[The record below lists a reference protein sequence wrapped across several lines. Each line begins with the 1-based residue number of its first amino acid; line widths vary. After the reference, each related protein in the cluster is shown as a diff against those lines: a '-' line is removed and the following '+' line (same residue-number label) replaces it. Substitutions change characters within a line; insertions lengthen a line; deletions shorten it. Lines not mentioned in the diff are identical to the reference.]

1 MNITGNPHFTSK
13 RKIIDKQVNP
23 LEVMR
28 LNLTVFV

>member
-13 RKIIDKQVNP
+13 QKIIDLYVNA

-28 LNLTVFV
+28 LNLTVFA